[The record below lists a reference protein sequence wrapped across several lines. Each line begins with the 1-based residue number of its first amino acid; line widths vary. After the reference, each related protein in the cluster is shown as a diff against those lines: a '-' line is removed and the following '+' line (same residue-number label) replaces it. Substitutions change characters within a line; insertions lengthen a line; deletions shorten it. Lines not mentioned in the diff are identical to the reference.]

1 MAQVARAR
9 CPVRSPGEDVTVAEY
24 LPLVRQVVQP
34 MLGALPA
41 SVEFDEVA
49 SWGADGLLDAV
60 RRYEDGQAASFRTY
74 ARIRIRGAIL
84 DQMRA
89 LDWVSRT
96 GRDRAHRIADGRHG
110 LEQHLGRAATQ
121 EELAAALGVGLD
133 DFHHWLGE
141 LGDLTLVSLDEIAR
155 EGRWGASSPP
165 DDDPSA
171 VLCERQRTRAI
182 AAAIARLPGKER
194 EVVPLYYAG
203 DLTMKEIGH
212 RLGVTESR
220 VCQLHGQAIGRL
232 REMLRAFGG
241 EELRPA

>member
-24 LPLVRQVVQP
+24 LPLVRQVVQQ

-49 SWGADGLLDAV
+49 SWGADGLLD
-60 RRYEDGQAASFRTY
+60 
-74 ARIRIRGAIL
+74 AIL

>member
-24 LPLVRQVVQP
+24 LPLVRQVVQQ

-141 LGDLTLVSLDEIAR
+141 LGDLT
-155 EGRWGASSPP
+155 
-165 DDDPSA
+165 DDPSA